1 MVSLVSLLRHYVVQ
15 DAVCNF
21 DNNMI
26 KESKYCNELIK
37 KPFNKELVITKKVN
51 EDLESSTKCWI
62 CNNDYVDND
71 VKAKDHCH
79 IIGKYKG
86 SAHKD
91 RNIFLSIWVFF
102 DDHSRVTR
110 LQGKGKGMHLTPHYY
125 FHPIHRH
132 LDII

>member
-51 EDLESSTKCWI
+51 EDSTKCCI
-62 CNNDYVDND
+62 CNNDYVDTD

-86 SAHKD
+86 SVHKD

-102 DDHSRVTR
+102 GDHSRVTR
-110 LQGKGKGMHLTPHYY
+110 LQGRGRVC
-125 FHPIHRH
+125 I
-132 LDII
+132 